1 MALING
7 SHATLAEDQKTF
19 WEDAL
24 KNARILYFELD
35 KAIYALMQEER
46 KSYSMDTGQTTI
58 NVTRQDLPALLDR
71 RGKIAKEIEELE
83 EKLGINQIEE
93 KPQILQGNPAW

>member
-7 SHATLAEDQKTF
+7 NHATLQEDQKTF

-24 KNARILYFELD
+24 KNARINFFECD
-35 KAIYALMQEER
+35 RAINALLLEER

-58 NVTRQDLPALLDR
+58 NVTRHDLPALIE
-71 RGKIAKEIEELE
+71 KKEKFRLEVEYYE
-83 EKLGINQIEE
+83 EKLGLVSEPP
-93 KPQILQGNPAW
+93 KMFQGVPAW